1 MIVKSM
7 RHLFKARMSMVP
19 DDDPNPSDGGGSDDP
34 DGIEIA
40 KPDETGKVAFETY
53 DKNVRLA
60 RNRGEKLKAA
70 EAEKTRLSAELAK
83 FQNAE
88 RLAEEEKAR
97 KAGDWTALA
106 AQKDQLIADLQ
117 GKLADSDGKWTNAMR
132 FAAIERALT
141 VKIPKRFF
149 PIVDVSRIE
158 VSADGK
164 INETSLAKYA
174 NELKTEYP
182 EILGEKKKGPGDE
195 PPGPD
200 GGGLISYEA
209 WSKMPYAE
217 QKKVPFSRIEG
228 HPAAA
233 AKQ

>member
-1 MIVKSM
+1 
-7 RHLFKARMSMVP
+7 MVP
-19 DDDPNPSDGGGSDDP
+19 DDDQSNSDGVTGDDP
-34 DGIEIA
+34 DGIDIA
-40 KPDETGKVAFETY
+40 KADETGKVAFDSY
-53 DKNVRLA
+53 DKSVKLA
-60 RNRGEKLKAA
+60 RNRGEKLRAA
-70 EAEKTRLSAELAK
+70 EAEKTRLATELARY
-83 FQNAE
+83 QNAE
-88 RLAEEEKAR
+88 RLAEEERAK
-97 KAGDWTALA
+97 KAGDWDALA
-106 AQKDQLIADLQ
+106 KQKDQLIAELQ

-158 VSADGK
+158 VSSDGK

-217 QKKVPFSRIEG
+217 QKKIPLSRVEG

-233 AKQ
+233 KT